1 MLFYFPALPGK
12 FEESEHGH
20 HHLPQLRQARSSG
33 GLTRHHGSRD
43 GTQLWIAGKI
53 KRKKER
59 KKE

>member
-12 FEESEHGH
+12 FEESEHWH
-20 HHLPQLRQARSSG
+20 HHLPQLRQARASS

-53 KRKKER
+53 NKKE
-59 KKE
+59 KKEE